1 MNSPP
6 HGEETRWIP
15 ADNPAFSYPGAASIQ
30 RETDGLI
37 LPLRVAASN
46 LPLLDPELV
55 STAAIPSG
63 VRIAFETDSTDL
75 AIKSRTTPS
84 TIGPCTSPWELVING
99 EQVETRPAPSSG
111 VTRFS
116 KLQTGPKTVE
126 IWFPHTGV
134 THLQQVGISSDA
146 QYSPT
151 TPQGPNWVGYGSS
164 LTQSRFGASPR
175 QTWPALV
182 ATELGMNLTNR
193 GYAGQAHLDPLIAAE
208 IRDAPADLI
217 TLELGINIAL
227 SGSMNPRTF
236 LAATTGFVSTIR
248 EKHPSVPLMLI
259 APTWVAAIDQQ
270 PATPKLIPAL
280 ARRLMHQRESLRPH
294 LGMTQDD
301 LCSVLTQ
308 VAERLNKS
316 YPGQT
321 VFLDGTDLLGKNDQR
336 LLQDGVHYTPN
347 GERHVA
353 KRLAPHLRRLLD
365 G

>member
-1 MNSPP
+1 MNSP
-6 HGEETRWIP
+6 HDGEETQWIP

-46 LPLLDPELV
+46 LPLLDPELL
-55 STAAIPSG
+55 STASIPSG

-75 AIKSRTTPS
+75 AIKSQTTPS

-99 EQVETRPAPSSG
+99 ETVETRLAPSSG

-116 KLQTGPKTVE
+116 KLQAGSKAVE
-126 IWFPHTGV
+126 IWLPHTGV
-134 THLQQVGISSDA
+134 THLQQVGLAADA
-146 QYSPT
+146 SYSRS
-151 TPQGPNWVGYGSS
+151 TPQGPNWVAYGSS

-175 QTWPALV
+175 QTWPALL
-182 ATELGMNLTNR
+182 ATKLGLNLTNR
-193 GYAGQAHLDPLIAAE
+193 GYAGQAHLDAIIAAE
-208 IRDAPADLI
+208 IRDAAADLI

-227 SGSMNPRTF
+227 SGSMSPRTF
-236 LAATTGFVSTIR
+236 LAATTGFVATIR

-270 PATPKLIPAL
+270 PATPKLIPAP
-280 ARRLMHQRESLRPH
+280 ARRLMHQRDSLRPH
-294 LGMTQDD
+294 LGMTHDD

-308 VAERLNKS
+308 AAQSLNKN

-336 LLQDGVHYTPN
+336 LLQDGLHYTPD
-347 GERHVA
+347 GEHHVA
-353 KRLAPHLRRLLD
+353 KRLAPHLQRLLD